1 MLGWLGRGTVLITGL
16 DHSVAWE
23 GVEEWGRR
31 IGKEKTGEAE
41 LGRRGFLAWVGS
53 EATKLVY
60 RRE

>member
-1 MLGWLGRGTVLITGL
+1 MGRGTVLITGL

-41 LGRRGFLAWVGS
+41 LGRREVF
-53 EATKLVY
+53 
-60 RRE
+60 